1 MQSSD
6 SVYSSRDAT
15 CGILLLAIDQQAN
28 KHYSVC
34 CFFFQAIV
42 LRVWV
47 WGVHTCASSQ
57 TICGRTLRPPTAV
70 PSGPCCPAF
79 VRTHAPAS
87 RRRRRLG
94 VRRFLGEIGGAR
106 RNGTAK
112 GLHSI
117 GKHPSPT
124 ALFMKRAGLWYYQH
138 IKHCWAYYQA
148 ITVDHTRNKSTL
160 SPFIWLYN
168 LFRIPHP

>member
-1 MQSSD
+1 M
-6 SVYSSRDAT
+6 
-15 CGILLLAIDQQAN
+15 
-28 KHYSVC
+28 
-34 CFFFQAIV
+34 
-42 LRVWV
+42 
-47 WGVHTCASSQ
+47 HTCASSQ
-57 TICGRTLRPPTAV
+57 TICGRTLRPPPAV

-160 SPFIWLYN
+160 TSFIWLYIICFVSLIRN
-168 LFRIPHP
+168 TRYIDPQLLKPVQFNSLSSFDGSFRSRDSRVSK